1 MANLFLLHVELLFAR
16 NYALSREERL
26 EILCQVIII
35 TCRNVCIH
43 IYTMLGAVKCVASNC
58 VTNDEMNGKEDSSK
72 TREISSRISLAR
84 ERSCWKVTFHRTH
97 WIDFVDH
104 DNVDVRQLQ
113 PDERSLHGLDNVF
126 PR

>member
-1 MANLFLLHVELLFAR
+1 MEWK
-16 NYALSREERL
+16 
-26 EILCQVIII
+26 
-35 TCRNVCIH
+35 
-43 IYTMLGAVKCVASNC
+43 G
-58 VTNDEMNGKEDSSK
+58 
-72 TREISSRISLAR
+72 R
-84 ERSCWKVTFHRTH
+84 ERKTERKRKRKREKVRGFEFLNITRKRKRNWKVTFHRTH

>member
-1 MANLFLLHVELLFAR
+1 MSQCVCMCVYDAWCVVKCLAR
-16 NYALSREERL
+16 NG
-26 EILCQVIII
+26 IC
-35 TCRNVCIH
+35 VC
-43 IYTMLGAVKCVASNC
+43 VCVLR
-58 VTNDEMNGKEDSSK
+58 TNDENEREEGENLHIEKE
-72 TREISSRISLAR
+72 EFASSRISLAR
-84 ERSCWKVTFHRTH
+84 ERRSWKVTFHRTH

>member
-1 MANLFLLHVELLFAR
+1 MEW
-16 NYALSREERL
+16 SRGREKER
-26 EILCQVIII
+26 E
-35 TCRNVCIH
+35 RER
-43 IYTMLGAVKCVASNC
+43 KR
-58 VTNDEMNGKEDSSK
+58 EREKEDSLNI
-72 TREISSRISLAR
+72 TRKRKR
-84 ERSCWKVTFHRTH
+84 NWKVTFHRTH